1 MTLKRCSPLARNWSS
16 TYFAGALSPLRT
28 ACMYRAATWRSMSS
42 LAAADIKRD
51 GAKAGHSID
60 AVKRARS
67 KHRIKFVSY
76 GKPRRTRWE
85 IPGTQLE
92 QPQSVQP
99 SGESALTA
107 LTALTVETRA
117 VQ

>member
-1 MTLKRCSPLARNWSS
+1 VTTGDWLMDYLTDN
-16 TYFAGALSPLRT
+16 GGT
-28 ACMYRAATWRSMSS
+28 AEY
-42 LAAADIKRD
+42 ADIKRD

-107 LTALTVETRA
+107 LTALTVETRG